1 MHLRTLAV
9 LLGLVTTPAAAQTA
23 WRKEPPAHVT
33 RTGYFASP
41 SITEAS
47 GAVASLSQPGVI
59 WVVNDSGN
67 EAVVYAV
74 DSTGRDLGTF
84 RLPGAINRDWEAIGL
99 GPCPA
104 GSCLLIGDIGDNLE
118 QRQSVTLYRFPK
130 PTVAAGGPAGLR
142 QTAAVDSIRVRYPD
156 GPHDV
161 EGLYVDGRGDS
172 YLVSKGRSRGI
183 RLFRVGAD
191 AWSGQETVAAF
202 VQSVPIVPEVA
213 IGQWVTDAA
222 LSPDGGRV
230 AIRTYSAVF
239 FFRVR
244 DDGSLTPD
252 EARACVVFDLEPQGE
267 GVTWLDDRRLLL
279 VSEAARTSAGPLHVL
294 ECSPR

>member
-1 MHLRTLAV
+1 MRFLSLAV
-9 LLGLVTTPAAAQTA
+9 LLGLLTAPAAAQTG
-23 WRKEPPAHVT
+23 WRNEPPAHVT

-41 SITEAS
+41 AITEAS
-47 GAVASLSQPGVI
+47 GAVASRSQTGVI

-67 EAVVYAV
+67 DAVVYAV
-74 DSTGRDLGTF
+74 DSSGRDLGTF
-84 RLPGAINRDWEAIGL
+84 RLPGAVNRDWEAISL

-104 GSCLLIGDIGDNLE
+104 GSCLLIGDLGDNLE
-118 QRQSVTLYRFPK
+118 RRPSVTLFRFPE
-130 PTVAAGGPAGLR
+130 PAVVPGSPAGTVR
-142 QTAAVDSIRVRYPD
+142 AAVDSLRVRYPD
-156 GPHDV
+156 GAHDV
-161 EGLYVDGRGDS
+161 EGLYVDARGDA
-172 YLVSKGRSRGI
+172 YLVSKGRSQGI

-191 AWSGQETVAAF
+191 AWSGSETVAEF
-202 VQSVPIVPEVA
+202 IESVPIAPDAA

-222 LSPDGGRV
+222 LAPDGARV

-239 FFRVR
+239 FFRVG

-252 EARACVVFDLEPQGE
+252 EARACVVPGLEPQGE

-294 ECSPR
+294 ECSPRR